1 MVTVLQKKKTK
12 NGYRHAWRAGKGR
25 HTPLSLKTQGK
36 VPCLHIDQWKDV
48 LCVSSPWHF
57 ISCYIDGNNSL
68 IHDLLIWRLKESR
81 KMAVDRYFIRQ
92 SHTVL
97 ASSTSLSVLT
107 VVSLHP
113 SSISHMPV
121 SSATDSWSCQGTKL
135 HRAVRRN
142 TVHLMSF

>member
-1 MVTVLQKKKTK
+1 MVTDMHGELEKEGILLCRLRLKERCLACTLIS
-12 NGYRHAWRAGKGR
+12 GR
-25 HTPLSLKTQGK
+25 MS
-36 VPCLHIDQWKDV
+36 
-48 LCVSSPWHF
+48 CVSSPWHF
-57 ISCYIDGNNSL
+57 TSCYIDGNNSL

-135 HRAVRRN
+135 HRVVRRN